1 MTADRGPLSYP
12 RIALVVGEQSGDN
25 LGAALI
31 HALRARFPNA
41 RFFGIAG
48 PRMIAAG
55 CAAWQPAESL
65 AVMGIFEIIPHL
77 PRLWLIRRRLIKRLL
92 ANPPDVYIGVD
103 AKEFNLGVER
113 KLKAAGIRT
122 VQYVSPQVWAWRQGR
137 VKTIARAV
145 DLMLCLLP
153 FEKQFYDSH
162 RVQARFVGHPL
173 ADQIALHPDRAAARS
188 ELGLAQDA
196 LCIAVLPGSRQGE
209 VSQLGRDF
217 ALTIAWLKQ
226 HRPQCQIIAPMANAG
241 VRALFTQALQQ
252 AGVLSQ
258 VILLDGHAQQAM
270 IASDAVLLVS
280 GTATLEA
287 ALVKRPMVVAYRI
300 GKLTTWLLKGLGIVK
315 FKYFSQPNILTD
327 QLLVP
332 EFYNDE
338 VRPEV
343 LGAALLA
350 QLDRADRAQLDVAFM
365 RIHLQLKQNAS
376 EQAAAAIAALLTA
389 PRP

>member
-1 MTADRGPLSYP
+1 
-12 RIALVVGEQSGDN
+12 
-25 LGAALI
+25 
-31 HALRARFPNA
+31 
-41 RFFGIAG
+41 
-48 PRMIAAG
+48 
-55 CAAWQPAESL
+55 
-65 AVMGIFEIIPHL
+65 
-77 PRLWLIRRRLIKRLL
+77 
-92 ANPPDVYIGVD
+92 
-103 AKEFNLGVER
+103 
-113 KLKAAGIRT
+113 
-122 VQYVSPQVWAWRQGR
+122 
-137 VKTIARAV
+137 
-145 DLMLCLLP
+145 MLCLLP

-162 RVQARFVGHPL
+162 QVQARFVGHPL
-173 ADQIALHPDRAAARS
+173 ADQIPLHPDRAAARS
-188 ELGLAQDA
+188 QLGLAQDA

-209 VSQLGRDF
+209 VSQLGQDF
-217 ALTIAWLKQ
+217 AQTIAWLKQ

-252 AGVLSQ
+252 AGMLSQ

-343 LGAALLA
+343 LGSALLA
-350 QLDRADRAQLDVAFM
+350 QLDRADREQLDAAFM
-365 RIHLQLKQNAS
+365 RIHLQLKQHAS
-376 EQAAAAIAALLTA
+376 EQAAAAIAELLA
-389 PRP
+389 VARP